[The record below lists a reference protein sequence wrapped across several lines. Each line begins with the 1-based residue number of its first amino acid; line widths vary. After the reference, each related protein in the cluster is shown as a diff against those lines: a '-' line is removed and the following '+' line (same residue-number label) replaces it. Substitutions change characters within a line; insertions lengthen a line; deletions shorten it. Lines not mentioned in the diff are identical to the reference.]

1 MCSHC
6 LVEPT
11 ACTPA
16 MGWEKGQ
23 VENQVGNAREHLFTP
38 RLHFANY
45 AELNAW
51 LEPRCLAQVRTSA
64 HPEHGDQT
72 VWEVSGRDVVLNIL
86 ARQREADPPSR

>member
-1 MCSHC
+1 MCSHY

-16 MGWEKGQ
+16 AGWEKGQ

-51 LEPRCLAQVRTSA
+51 LEARCSPRCARARIPSKPTG
-64 HPEHGDQT
+64 PC
-72 VWEVSGRDVVLNIL
+72 GRF
-86 ARQREADPPSR
+86 SRRSKPV